1 MKEERAEK
9 CEFRQNPK
17 NRTKSPNS
25 KNRSKSHNCP
35 KSQNGPNSKTGS
47 KFKIGPKSQKWTSIQ
62 KWTKIQNWIKIE
74 NRQNRIKVVKEETAQ
89 KIRQN
94 KVRIIFDISSLED
107 LITFSERVSR
117 RVRF

>member
-9 CEFRQNPK
+9 CETRQNPK
-17 NRTKSPNS
+17 NRTKSPKS
-25 KNRSKSHNCP
+25 KNRSKSKNRP

-47 KFKIGPKSQKWTSIQ
+47 KFKIGPKSQNGPKSQ

-89 KIRQN
+89 KIRQK
-94 KVRIIFDISSLED
+94 KVRIIFDISSLRY
-107 LITFSERVSR
+107 LITFSERVEG
-117 RVRF
+117 F

>member
-9 CEFRQNPK
+9 CETRQNPK
-17 NRTKSPNS
+17 NRTKSPKS
-25 KNRSKSHNCP
+25 KNRSKSKNRP

-47 KFKIGPKSQKWTSIQ
+47 KFKIGPKSQ

-89 KIRQN
+89 KICQK
-94 KVRIIFDISSLED
+94 KVRIFFLTFQPSDI
-107 LITFSERVSR
+107 
-117 RVRF
+117 